1 MQPPCGAL
9 VPSHRS
15 ICPIPTQ
22 ECLLG
27 VHADVTAFLGRRDC
41 INGSYRLAFMCVCV
55 YVYVY
60 VCVMKALHRHIYFR
74 YQIFI
79 TLLCDTVK
87 LPKIMWQSIYE

>member
-15 ICPIPTQ
+15 ICSVPTQ

-41 INGSYRLAFMCVCV
+41 INGSYRLAFVCVCV
-55 YVYVY
+55 C
-60 VCVMKALHRHIYFR
+60 VCVCLCNEGIAQAYLFQVSNFYNF
-74 YQIFI
+74 
-79 TLLCDTVK
+79 TL
-87 LPKIMWQSIYE
+87 